1 MVSSWRWERP
11 TSTGIRYIPVW
22 ALIRFPLFHHSI
34 TSMPTLALLIAVVQD
49 VQRIRS
55 TQDLIRGLQ
64 RNIEDWVRRLEKKE
78 LKVFLLVPILF
89 AMLFLALDNQVLDAL
104 FFDSNSTRV
113 KLRSTPLFLKLKNP
127 LSCEWKICVQI
138 FITKALNRLS

>member
-1 MVSSWRWERP
+1 
-11 TSTGIRYIPVW
+11 
-22 ALIRFPLFHHSI
+22 
-34 TSMPTLALLIAVVQD
+34 MPTLALLIAVVQD

-127 LSCEWKICVQI
+127 LSCE
-138 FITKALNRLS
+138 